1 LDHPL
6 CGLMVIDF
14 DDFSQQQPINEG
26 LIRNPRASKR
36 VTVLNFDAVPVVK
49 LPRPNL
55 IER

>member
-6 CGLMVIDF
+6 CGLVVIDF

-36 VTVLNFDAVPVVK
+36 VTVLNFDAVPVMK